1 MKISKMVKC
10 NLKEANNL
18 SDKVYEYLDQ
28 YYDTFGD
35 IFPLMQFSGTDDE
48 IIAEIRKCII
58 NNKPYE
64 IDDTDKIF

>member
-1 MKISKMVKC
+1 M
-10 NLKEANNL
+10 

-35 IFPLMQFSGTDDE
+35 IFPLMQFSGTEDE

-64 IDDTDKIF
+64 IDDKGKIF